1 MQEDIISED
10 LGSPINQIYCWE
22 TKYGFCP
29 LMIAGVF
36 DDRVRFRLFGP
47 NPKYYSNFYSK
58 DEEFVDLT
66 TYGIYD

>member
-1 MQEDIISED
+1 
-10 LGSPINQIYCWE
+10 
-22 TKYGFCP
+22 
-29 LMIAGVF
+29 MIAGVF

-47 NPKYYSNFYSK
+47 NQKYYSNFYSK